1 MTKVRIKSDL
11 RDISL
16 LIVEDGED
24 IINIMDRTFKMLVK
38 DITLAKDGEEA
49 IAAYNLKQPDAI
61 LTDLRMPN
69 INGMD
74 FIKHVRKTNKD
85 IPIIMIT
92 AYELDL
98 KSEDKELIN
107 EVFPKPINF
116 MKLVVSL
123 DKQIQDSKK

>member
-1 MTKVRIKSDL
+1 MSKVKIKSDL
-11 RDISL
+11 RDVSL

-24 IINIMDRTFKMLVK
+24 IINIMDRTFKMLVN
-38 DITLAKDGEEA
+38 DITLAKDGQEA
-49 IAAYNLKQPDAI
+49 IDAFNNSKPDAI

-69 INGMD
+69 VNGIE
-74 FIKHVRKTNKD
+74 FIKHVRATDKT

-92 AYELDL
+92 AYEHDL
-98 KSEDKELIN
+98 IHEDKELIN

-123 DKQIQDSKK
+123 DEQIQASKK